1 MSDEH
6 DEDEVYLD
14 EADTIEEFFVEKTE
28 GGEGDGDNDSD
39 SDGEGDGDVP
49 TLAAMDEDDADMGAP
64 ALAEIPLD
72 AIDPV
77 QTIGEHT
84 GPVYCVTWAGG
95 EGTFASGSGDET
107 VVLSS
112 AADGGVR
119 SFGKRVDAWEETAP
133 DTDEGEKQ
141 APPAGAHGDSV
152 VRVKLNAT
160 QSLCASAGL
169 DGIVNVWQNDSSPT
183 GFVCAL
189 DGPGGPIEW
198 IDWHP
203 KGNVVAAG
211 SDDGTAWI
219 WSVSSSGSSVFMR
232 VFGGHA
238 GSCSAGCFSPDG
250 KKLATGDSEG
260 CMRLFAPKTGEC
272 ELSLPLHHDSI
283 TDIKFAH
290 DTLTASSSLD
300 SSIRFTNLQN
310 GKILGSTLR
319 HEEPVESIDFSKVS
333 PAGLRLASG
342 SLDTTARI
350 WDVGTYMQL
359 FSMKHEGAVPK
370 VMWLPTEPLLFTASV
385 DGLARI
391 FDSRSGALVHSL
403 AGHSGPIFDLAIS
416 PDAVF
421 LATASDDGLVN
432 IYDRR
437 MFGQEQQQ

>member
-14 EADTIEEFFVEKTE
+14 ESDTIEEHFVEK
-28 GGEGDGDNDSD
+28 N
-39 SDGEGDGDVP
+39 GDVVESDDDDDQEDGSSIP
-49 TLAAMDEDDADMGAP
+49 TLAAMDQDESNDSVLPLAD
-64 ALAEIPLD
+64 IPLD
-72 AIDPV
+72 AVNPV
-77 QTIGEHT
+77 LTLDTHT
-84 GPVYCVTWAGG
+84 GPVYCVTFAGG
-95 EGTFASGSGDET
+95 QGTFASGSGDET

-112 AADGGVR
+112 ASDGPLR
-119 SFGKRVDAWEETAP
+119 TFGKRVEAWEDM
-133 DTDEGEKQ
+133 DTDTTNEEKQ
-141 APPAGAHGDSV
+141 APAPGTHNDSV
-152 VRVKLNAT
+152 VRVKLNAAG
-160 QSLCASAGL
+160 SLCASAAL
-169 DGIVNVWQNDSSPT
+169 DGIVNVWQNDASST

-203 KGNVVAAG
+203 KGNVLAAG

-219 WSVSSSGSSVFMR
+219 WSVNPSGSSVFMR

-238 GSCSAGCFSPDG
+238 GSCTAGVFTPDG
-250 KKLATGDSEG
+250 KKLTTGDSEG
-260 CMRLFAPKTGEC
+260 CIRLFAPKTGEC

-283 TDIKFAH
+283 TDIKFATE
-290 DTLTASSSLD
+290 TLTASSSLD

-359 FSMKHEGAVPK
+359 FSLKHEGAVPK
-370 VMWLPTEPLLFTASV
+370 VMWLPTEPLIFTASV

-391 FDSRSGALVHSL
+391 FDSRSGALVHAL
-403 AGHSGPIFDLAIS
+403 AGHSGPIFDLAVS
-416 PDAVF
+416 PDSTY

-432 IYDRR
+432 VYDRR
-437 MFGQEQQQ
+437 TFSASQQQ